1 MAIFISNNLTI
12 GSSVGAATTT
22 FTGTGGSTSSF
33 TTTNYI
39 QTIPGSTVTLKSGV
53 TYTVTGQ
60 LTITGTSTQRCT
72 LRASDVYTG
81 TGTVSGNTLTTSAI
95 VTLVPPTA
103 PATYNYL
110 MSQNEANVGVLK
122 RPVVGMNISPV
133 TAVSSFPSVT
143 AGSGTTSL
151 TLSKSFT
158 MTPSRGIKIGLTAKF
173 IHTAAGGDAA
183 RNINFVNTFDIDSVG
198 STQSPIKADNS
209 YQNRVGIPNPNLW
222 RTVNWDSLNPLLPHV
237 VVGYID

>member
-1 MAIFISNNLTI
+1 MPLTITNNLTI
-12 GSSVGAATTT
+12 SSTTT
-22 FTGTGGSTSSF
+22 FGGTKGF
-33 TTTNYI
+33 TTLNYSQI
-39 QTIPGSTVTLKSGV
+39 VPNTTVTLKSGV

-60 LTITGTSTQRCT
+60 LTITGTSSQRCT

-110 MSQNEANVGVLK
+110 MSQNEANIGVLK
-122 RPVVGMNISPV
+122 RPVAGMNIAPV

-198 STQSPIKADNS
+198 STQSPIKANNS
-209 YQNRVGIPNPNLW
+209 YQNRIGIPNPNLW
-222 RTVNWDSLNPLLPHV
+222 RTVNWDSLTPLTPLITIAYV
-237 VVGYID
+237 E

>member
-1 MAIFISNNLTI
+1 MAITITNILTI
-12 GSSVGAATTT
+12 GGNTT
-22 FTGTGGSTSSF
+22 FSGTGGGF
-33 TTTNYI
+33 TTKDYI
-39 QTIPGSTVTLKSGV
+39 QTVAGSTVTLKSGA

-60 LTITGTSTQRCT
+60 LTITGTSSQRCT
-72 LRASDVYTG
+72 LKGSDTYTG

-122 RPVVGMNISPV
+122 RPVAGMNVAPV

-158 MTPSRGIKIGLTAKF
+158 MGIPSRGIKIGLTAKF

-209 YQNRVGIPNPNLW
+209 YQNRIGIPNPNLW
-222 RTVNWDSLNPLLPHV
+222 RTVNWDSLNPLTPLITIAYV
-237 VVGYID
+237 E

>member
-1 MAIFISNNLTI
+1 MAITITNILTI
-12 GSSVGAATTT
+12 SGSTT
-22 FTGTGGSTSSF
+22 FSGTGGGF
-33 TTTNYI
+33 TTKDYI
-39 QTIPGSTVTLKSGV
+39 QTVAGSTVTLKSGA

-60 LTITGTSTQRCT
+60 LTITGTVTQRCT
-72 LRASDVYTG
+72 LKGSDTYTE
-81 TGTVSGNTLTTSAI
+81 TGSVSGNTLTTSAI

-110 MSQNEANVGVLK
+110 MSQNEANIGVLK
-122 RPVVGMNISPV
+122 RPVAGMNIAPV
-133 TAVSSFPSVT
+133 TAVSSFPSVI

-198 STQSPIKADNS
+198 STQSPIKANNS
-209 YQNRVGIPNPNLW
+209 YQNRIGIPNPNLW
-222 RTVNWDSLNPLLPHV
+222 RTVNWDSLNPLTPLITIAYV
-237 VVGYID
+237 E